1 MDTPQT
7 TPEEQTSSVK
17 SLVSLTPSSSTVCPK
32 ELADSEQ
39 KQPNDACVFREH
51 AQNRTSDDRRDT
63 ILTDPKSEFINNID
77 DWELLSY
84 SLDATD
90 KGKQIRIIDGTN
102 ILYTIRPDLHAFGYP
117 QDSSAPDVL
126 LFHSR

>member
-7 TPEEQTSSVK
+7 TPEEQTSSLVK
-17 SLVSLTPSSSTVCPK
+17 SLVSLIPSSSTVCPK

-63 ILTDPKSEFINNID
+63 ILTDFKSEFINNID
-77 DWELLSY
+77 GW
-84 SLDATD
+84 
-90 KGKQIRIIDGTN
+90 
-102 ILYTIRPDLHAFGYP
+102 
-117 QDSSAPDVL
+117 
-126 LFHSR
+126 